1 MEVKQRTYDWCRD
14 LAARAVNAVKAFF
27 DQYEDFET
35 PEARAR
41 YVTWAVPEVIEVV
54 DECGQKKPVP
64 PKIFPYM
71 WKMVDESDPNKPV
84 SHQIT
89 EYD

>member
-1 MEVKQRTYDWCRD
+1 MEIKQHTYDWYRD
-14 LAARAVNAVKAFF
+14 LAACAVNVVKAFF
-27 DQYEDFET
+27 DWYEDFET
-35 PEARAR
+35 PEAWAS
-41 YVTWAVPEVIEVV
+41 YVTWAVPEVIEVL
-54 DECGQKKPVP
+54 DEHGRKKPVP

-71 WKMVDESDPNKPV
+71 WEMVDESDPDKPV